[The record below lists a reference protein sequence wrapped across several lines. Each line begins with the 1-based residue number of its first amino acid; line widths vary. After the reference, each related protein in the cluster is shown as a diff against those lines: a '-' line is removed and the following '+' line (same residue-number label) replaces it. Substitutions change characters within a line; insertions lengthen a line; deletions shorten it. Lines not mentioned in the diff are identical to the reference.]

1 MRLSMKVPRE
11 IIELINREER
21 FTVVSHINPEGDAL
35 GSAIALAVALDS
47 IGKDVV
53 VFNRDGIPSL
63 YSFLPLSGLVVTGL
77 SDERLKESV
86 TVILDCNSLDRAGLE
101 DAPVSKSVI
110 IDHHVTENNFGDL
123 RWIEPS
129 APATGVMIYHLI
141 KELNVG
147 FTPEIATNLYTAIA
161 IDTGTFRFENTTSE
175 SLRIAADLV
184 DAGARPGSISI
195 SLYESWP
202 RERFNLLVRM
212 LNTLELRDLTRDS
225 GAGIGG
231 KDRDTITVAI
241 TTITHS
247 MFRETGTDSSNT
259 ENFSNFPR
267 MISDV
272 DISVMLREFEPG
284 KWKASLRSKGDVNV
298 AEVAFRLGGGG
309 HKNAAGFKLEG
320 DIDDVK
326 KRFLATA
333 KKALLDDN

>member
-77 SDERLKESV
+77 SDERLKEPV
-86 TVILDCNSLDRAGLE
+86 TVILDCHSLHRAGLE
-101 DAPVSKSVI
+101 DPPVSKSVI

-184 DAGARPGSISI
+184 DAGAR
-195 SLYESWP
+195 
-202 RERFNLLVRM
+202 
-212 LNTLELRDLTRDS
+212 
-225 GAGIGG
+225 
-231 KDRDTITVAI
+231 DRK
-241 TTITHS
+241 
-247 MFRETGTDSSNT
+247 
-259 ENFSNFPR
+259 
-267 MISDV
+267 
-272 DISVMLREFEPG
+272 SV
-284 KWKASLRSKGDVNV
+284 V
-298 AEVAFRLGGGG
+298 
-309 HKNAAGFKLEG
+309 
-320 DIDDVK
+320 
-326 KRFLATA
+326 
-333 KKALLDDN
+333 